1 MKDAANALRWCVAEM
16 ERRYRLMASAGVRN
30 LAGFNRKVKD
40 AAAKGAP
47 IPDPLVDPS
56 SLAEGE
62 ERPVREPLPFVVVV
76 IDEVADLM
84 LIVGRKVE
92 QLIARLAQKA
102 RASGSPVTAATER
115 PSADAITGL

>member
-30 LAGFNRKVKD
+30 LAGFNRKVKE
-40 AAAKGAP
+40 AAAKGKP

-62 ERPVREPLPFVVVV
+62 ERPVLEPLPVVVV
-76 IDEVADLM
+76 VSDESAALM
-84 LIVGRKVE
+84 LIVWKKVE
-92 QLIARLAQKA
+92 RLLAR
-102 RASGSPVTAATER
+102 RAPQAST
-115 PSADAITGL
+115 